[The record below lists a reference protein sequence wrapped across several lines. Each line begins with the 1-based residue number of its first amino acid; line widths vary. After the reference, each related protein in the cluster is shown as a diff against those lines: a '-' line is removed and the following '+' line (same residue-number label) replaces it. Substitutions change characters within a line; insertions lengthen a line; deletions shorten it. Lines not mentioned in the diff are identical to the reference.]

1 MNVRPCL
8 INGEA
13 MLDIEMTY
21 ENAGVRRLS
30 TPAPVLIGRGAQCG
44 LRISNW
50 RVGRLH
56 ARLLREDGNIV
67 LEDLGTLAGTIVNG
81 IRIVRHTPV
90 LPDDAILIGPCRLT
104 VRWVAPDDVTLP
116 HSVGVAPTR
125 DKGDSIDDD
134 VEDDSPFGVP
144 LSKVTPI
151 TSTMLPTT
159 PSTRVTPTSPTTA
172 NPPRPPSPPSPPSP
186 TRSIT
191 STSSTSS
198 TSPSDTS
205 NTSNAP
211 NTPLTPITWITPSP
225 QPSLPPSPPQ
235 FTTPPTTP
243 SSTSLSPT
251 PNSPSTTTTMTP
263 LRAQARRRLHAA
275 LLDAL
280 DLRRRDVA
288 GMSDETLRAEAERL
302 LIQIVASDFDLP
314 NEVDRK
320 ALCAEVLD
328 EAVGLGPLEPLL
340 AAPDITE
347 IMVNRY
353 DEIFVERAGR
363 LWRHPAAF
371 TSEQSV
377 RWVIER
383 IVIPLGRRIDESS
396 PMVDARLPDGSRVHA
411 IIPPVAMKGASLT
424 IRKFPQRRPHMA
436 DLIAAASLSQ
446 AMAQFLALCV
456 RMRKNL
462 VVSGGT
468 GSGKTTLLN
477 ILSNE
482 IPEGERVVTIE
493 DAAELRLNHDHLVAL
508 EARPANQEGRGQI
521 AIRELVRNALRMRP
535 DRIVVGECRGA
546 EAFDMLTAMNTGH
559 EGSLTTLHANSPRD
573 GLARLESMILMAG
586 LDLPLSAVREQ
597 IAASV
602 DVVVQQARLADGRRV
617 VTSIVEV
624 AGMESGR
631 IQLQPL
637 FRFDRSAGFSGCGAL
652 PGFLQDWVD
661 EGVSLDAAWFS
672 ETMPIS
678 RLEPGSVTR
687 GSP

>member
-1 MNVRPCL
+1 MNLRSRQISP
-8 INGEA
+8 EA

-21 ENAGVRRLS
+21 EDAGVRRLA
-30 TPAPVLIGRGAQCG
+30 TTAPVLIGRGAQCG
-44 LRISNW
+44 LRIVNW
-50 RVGRLH
+50 RVGRQH
-56 ARLLREDGNIV
+56 ARLLREDGHIV

-81 IRIVRHTPV
+81 ARVVRHAPV
-90 LPDDAILIGPCRLT
+90 LPDDAILIGPCRLR
-104 VRWVAPDDVTLP
+104 VRLATPDAAALPDPSASASAHCHAPPGGDATAHLP
-116 HSVGVAPTR
+116 PAAISR
-125 DKGDSIDDD
+125 
-134 VEDDSPFGVP
+134 
-144 LSKVTPI
+144 L
-151 TSTMLPTT
+151 T
-159 PSTRVTPTSPTTA
+159 PS
-172 NPPRPPSPPSPPSP
+172 PSPSPLPLPSSLPSL
-186 TRSIT
+186 
-191 STSSTSS
+191 
-198 TSPSDTS
+198 
-205 NTSNAP
+205 
-211 NTPLTPITWITPSP
+211 TPLTASNASNASTRATTATQQEP
-225 QPSLPPSPPQ
+225 
-235 FTTPPTTP
+235 TPPP
-243 SSTSLSPT
+243 RLQPQLQ
-251 PNSPSTTTTMTP
+251 PQQV
-263 LRAQARRRLHAA
+263 QARRRLHAA

-288 GMSDETLRAEAERL
+288 GMSDGTLRAEAERL
-302 LIQIVASDFDLP
+302 LTRIVASDTDLP
-314 NEVDRK
+314 PDADRQ

-353 DEIFVERAGR
+353 DEIYVERAGR

-383 IVIPLGRRIDESS
+383 IVTPLGRRIDESS

-424 IRKFPQRRPHMA
+424 IRKFPQRRPQMA
-436 DLIAAASLSQ
+436 DLIAAASLSGP
-446 AMAQFLALCV
+446 MARFLALCV
-456 RMRKNL
+456 RMRKNV

-477 ILSNE
+477 ILSDE

-508 EARPANQEGRGQI
+508 EARPANQEGRGHI

-573 GLARLESMILMAG
+573 ALARLESMILMAG
-586 LDLPLSAVREQ
+586 LDLPLSVVREQ

-602 DVVVQQARLADGRRV
+602 DVIVQQARMANGRRV

-624 AGMESGR
+624 AGMESSR
-631 IQLQPL
+631 IQIQQL
-637 FRFDRSAGFSGCGAL
+637 FRFDRAAGFSGCGAL
-652 PGFLQDWVD
+652 PGFMQDWAD
-661 EGVSLDAAWFS
+661 EGVSLEPAWFS
-672 ETMPIS
+672 EAASI
-678 RLEPGSVTR
+678 PGPVDAHGVWGAS
-687 GSP
+687 

>member
-1 MNVRPCL
+1 
-8 INGEA
+8 
-13 MLDIEMTY
+13 MLDIEMTF
-21 ENAGVRRLS
+21 EDSGVRRQFVP
-30 TPAPVLIGRGAQCG
+30 TPVLIGRGAQCG
-44 LRISNW
+44 LRIVNW
-50 RVGRLH
+50 RVGRQH
-56 ARLLREDGNIV
+56 ARLLRQDNDIV

-81 IRIVRHTPV
+81 ARVVRHEPV
-90 LPDDAILIGPCRLT
+90 LPDDDILIGPCRLR
-104 VRWVAPDDVTLP
+104 VKWVEPDEAAPAQAFD
-116 HSVGVAPTR
+116 A
-125 DKGDSIDDD
+125 
-134 VEDDSPFGVP
+134 VP
-144 LSKVTPI
+144 V
-151 TSTMLPTT
+151 
-159 PSTRVTPTSPTTA
+159 PSDAVVVTSPETA
-172 NPPRPPSPPSPPSP
+172 SPSMASTPPS
-186 TRSIT
+186 SI
-191 STSSTSS
+191 
-198 TSPSDTS
+198 
-205 NTSNAP
+205 AP
-211 NTPLTPITWITPSP
+211 
-225 QPSLPPSPPQ
+225 Q
-235 FTTPPTTP
+235 
-243 SSTSLSPT
+243 
-251 PNSPSTTTTMTP
+251 
-263 LRAQARRRLHAA
+263 RVQARRRLHAA
-275 LLDAL
+275 LLEAL

-288 GMSDETLRAEAERL
+288 GMSDGILRAEAERL
-302 LIQIVASDFDLP
+302 LTHIVASDVDFPDDLA
-314 NEVDRK
+314 K
-320 ALCAEVLD
+320 QALCREVLD

-353 DEIFVERAGR
+353 DEIYVERAGR

-383 IVIPLGRRIDESS
+383 IVTPLGRRIDESS

-424 IRKFPQRRPHMA
+424 IRKFPQRRPQMS
-436 DLIAAASLSQ
+436 DLIAAASLSE

-482 IPEGERVVTIE
+482 IPDGERVVTIE

-508 EARPANQEGRGQI
+508 EARPANQEGRGHI

-573 GLARLESMILMAG
+573 ALGRLESMVLMAG
-586 LDLPLSAVREQ
+586 LDLPLSVVREQ

-602 DVVVQQARLADGRRV
+602 ELVVQQARLADGRRV

-624 AGMESGR
+624 TGMESGR
-631 IQLQPL
+631 IQLLEL
-637 FRFDRSAGFSGCGAL
+637 FRFDRTAGFKGCGAL
-652 PGFLQDWVD
+652 PGFSQGWADD
-661 EGVSLDAAWFS
+661 GVSIDPAWFT
-672 ETMPIS
+672 EAWAPK
-678 RLEPGSVTR
+678 
-687 GSP
+687 GSPSSKFALGLP

>member
-1 MNVRPCL
+1 
-8 INGEA
+8 
-13 MLDIEMTY
+13 MLDIEMTF
-21 ENAGVRRLS
+21 EDSGVRRQFAP
-30 TPAPVLIGRGAQCG
+30 TPVLIGRGAQCG
-44 LRISNW
+44 LRIVNW
-50 RVGRLH
+50 RVGRQH
-56 ARLLREDGNIV
+56 ARLLRQDNDIV

-81 IRIVRHTPV
+81 ARVVRHAPV
-90 LPDDAILIGPCRLT
+90 LPDDDILIGPCRLR
-104 VRWVAPDDVTLP
+104 VKWVEPDEAAPAQAFDAVPVPSDAVVVT
-116 HSVGVAPTR
+116 SSETA
-125 DKGDSIDDD
+125 
-134 VEDDSPFGVP
+134 SP
-144 LSKVTPI
+144 SMA
-151 TSTMLPTT
+151 ST
-159 PSTRVTPTSPTTA
+159 
-172 NPPRPPSPPSPPSP
+172 PPS
-186 TRSIT
+186 SI
-191 STSSTSS
+191 
-198 TSPSDTS
+198 
-205 NTSNAP
+205 AP
-211 NTPLTPITWITPSP
+211 
-225 QPSLPPSPPQ
+225 Q
-235 FTTPPTTP
+235 
-243 SSTSLSPT
+243 
-251 PNSPSTTTTMTP
+251 
-263 LRAQARRRLHAA
+263 RVQARRRLHAA
-275 LLDAL
+275 LLEAL

-288 GMSDETLRAEAERL
+288 GMSDGILRAEAERL
-302 LIQIVASDFDLP
+302 LTHIVASDVDFPDDLA
-314 NEVDRK
+314 K
-320 ALCAEVLD
+320 QALCREVLD

-353 DEIFVERAGR
+353 DEIYVERAGR

-383 IVIPLGRRIDESS
+383 IVTPLGRRIDESS

-424 IRKFPQRRPHMA
+424 IRKFPQRRPQMS
-436 DLIAAASLSQ
+436 DLIAAASLSE

-482 IPEGERVVTIE
+482 IPDGERVVTIE

-508 EARPANQEGRGQI
+508 EARPANQEGRGHI

-573 GLARLESMILMAG
+573 ALGRLESMVLMAG
-586 LDLPLSAVREQ
+586 LDLPLSVVREQ

-602 DVVVQQARLADGRRV
+602 ELVVQQARLADGRRV

-624 AGMESGR
+624 TGMESGR
-631 IQLQPL
+631 IQLLEL
-637 FRFDRSAGFSGCGAL
+637 FRFDRTAGFKGCGAL
-652 PGFLQDWVD
+652 PGFSQGWADD
-661 EGVSLDAAWFS
+661 GVSIDPAWFT
-672 ETMPIS
+672 EAWAPK
-678 RLEPGSVTR
+678 
-687 GSP
+687 GSPLSKFALGLP

>member
-1 MNVRPCL
+1 
-8 INGEA
+8 

-30 TPAPVLIGRGAQCG
+30 KPAPVLIGRGAQCG

-50 RVGRLH
+50 RVGRQH

-151 TSTMLPTT
+151 TSAMLPTT
-159 PSTRVTPTSPTTA
+159 PSTPVTPTSPTTA
-172 NPPRPPSPPSPPSP
+172 NPPRPPSPPSP

-198 TSPSDTS
+198 TSPSNAS
-205 NTSNAP
+205 NTPS
-211 NTPLTPITWITPSP
+211 TPSMLMTS
-225 QPSLPPSPPQ
+225 SLPPSPKPP
-235 FTTPPTTP
+235 TTPPTTP
-243 SSTSLSPT
+243 NSTSLSPT
-251 PNSPSTTTTMTP
+251 SNSPSIPTTMTP

-275 LLDAL
+275 LLNAL

-314 NEVDRK
+314 TDVDRQ

-573 GLARLESMILMAG
+573 ALARLESMILMAG

-672 ETMPIS
+672 EIMPIS
-678 RLEPGSVTR
+678 RPEHGSVIR